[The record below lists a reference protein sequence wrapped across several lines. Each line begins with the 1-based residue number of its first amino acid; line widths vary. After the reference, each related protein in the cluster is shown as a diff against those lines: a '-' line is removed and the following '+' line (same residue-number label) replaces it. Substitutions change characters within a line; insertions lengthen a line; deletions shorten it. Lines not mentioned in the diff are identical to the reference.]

1 MLKNKSMTNSQ
12 ILILLATYN
21 EAHNVEKIYELV
33 REAVPDADILFVDD
47 KSPDGTGGIINAIAK
62 RDSHVHTIHRSGKMG
77 IGSAHRDG
85 ISWAYDHQYSTLVT
99 MDSDFAHSPDYIS
112 EFVAEG
118 RDADVVIGTRFVRK
132 DSLSEWNAG
141 RKFITHLGHFL
152 TRFFLGMPY
161 DATGAFRC
169 YALDRLPRSIFSR
182 VPAID
187 YAFFFQSLHILHLNG
202 RKVVEIPILLPARV
216 YGSSKMA
223 NADILRGFWQLL
235 SYACSARLNRRWY
248 LVER

>member
-1 MLKNKSMTNSQ
+1 MTN
-12 ILILLATYN
+12 
-21 EAHNVEKIYELV
+21 
-33 REAVPDADILFVDD
+33 
-47 KSPDGTGGIINAIAK
+47 SPDGTGAIAG
-62 RDSHVHTIHRSGKMG
+62 RDSRVHAIHRPSKLG
-77 IGSAHRDG
+77 IGSAHFDG
-85 ISWAYDHQYSTLVT
+85 ISWAYDHHYSTLVT
-99 MDSDFAHSPDYIS
+99 MDCDFAHSPEYIS
-112 EFVAEG
+112 AFVTEG
-118 RDADVVIGTRFVRK
+118 CDADVVIGTRFVRK

-152 TRFFLGMPY
+152 TRFLLGMRY

-202 RKVVEIPILLPARV
+202 RSVAEIPIFLPARV

-223 NADILRGFWQLL
+223 YGDILRGFWQLL
-235 SYACSARLNRRWY
+235 SYACSARFNRHQY